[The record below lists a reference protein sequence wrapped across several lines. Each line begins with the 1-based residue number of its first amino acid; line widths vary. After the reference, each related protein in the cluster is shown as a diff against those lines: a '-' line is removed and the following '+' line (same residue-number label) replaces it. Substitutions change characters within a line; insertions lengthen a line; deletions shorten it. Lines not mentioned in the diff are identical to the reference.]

1 MVRAPVGGR
10 SRSGEPIAEGLGRKS
25 RKVPMA
31 LFRRENPSAS
41 GSGAASDLPSPS
53 PSSSSSS
60 SSSAQRRRVTHVAA
74 GSRVEGK
81 LSGPTELLIEG
92 EGHGEIQAES
102 AAAGGG

>member
-1 MVRAPVGGR
+1 MVRAPVGAR
-10 SRSGEPIAEGLGRKS
+10 QSSGEPISEGLGRKS

-74 GSRVEGK
+74 GSRGAGE
-81 LSGPTELLIEG
+81 LSGPPG
-92 EGHGEIQAES
+92 PRGGGGGRGGG
-102 AAAGGG
+102 AGG